1 MDTFARGLRAAA
13 KLVDDGVL
21 AGAVKD
27 RYASYDSGLGAK
39 IERGES
45 SLEELEVCVCMWRV
59 CVCVC
64 VWMGCI
70 SVYSM
75 CVEG

>member
-45 SLEELEVCVCMWRV
+45 SLEELEVRVCVWRV
-59 CVCVC
+59 CVCVWRVC
-64 VWMGCI
+64 VCVRGGC
-70 SVYSM
+70 V
-75 CVEG
+75 CL